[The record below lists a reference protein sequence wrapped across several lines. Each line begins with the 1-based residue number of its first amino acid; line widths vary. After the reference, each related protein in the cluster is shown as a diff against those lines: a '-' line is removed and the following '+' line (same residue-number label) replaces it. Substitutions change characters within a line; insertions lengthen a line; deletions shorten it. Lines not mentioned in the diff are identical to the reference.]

1 MGTGLAAG
9 GAPGGRRRL
18 GEVLVTGGV
27 LTEEQLGD
35 ALRAQKE
42 YAGGRR
48 RRLGEVITALGL
60 ADEVQIARALSDQLG
75 LPFVDLGSL
84 PIADETLAVLP
95 RNVAVRHVAVP
106 ITLAHDVL
114 TVALADPT
122 NVLALDDI
130 RLATKL
136 SSVRTAVATASDL
149 QEAVNR
155 YYGGAGASGG
165 VADTFGALQDVDL
178 EATEDKDEDLEQV
191 GDVDDAPVV
200 RLVNAIMGEAL
211 HSRASDIHIEPQER
225 DVHVRFRI
233 DGLLREIT
241 IVPKPIQGPLISRI
255 KILSGMD
262 ISERRKPQDGR
273 GRIRLERLEADTRVS
288 SMPTM
293 HGETVV
299 IRLLRK
305 EAEKAKTI
313 AEIGLADHDRE
324 GFERALSEPQGLV
337 LITGPTGSGK
347 TSSLYAGLATV
358 IRPDI
363 NVVTL
368 EDPVEYQMA
377 GVNQVQIN
385 ERVGLTFAS
394 GLRTILRQDPDIV
407 MVGEIRDPETASISM
422 QASMTGHLVLSTL
435 HTNDAPAAVS
445 RLIDMGV
452 EPFLITSSLTLVV
465 GQRLARVP
473 CEKCSEP
480 VEAAPRTLEL
490 LGLEP
495 EEVEHAE
502 LRMGPGCG
510 FCSQTGYKGRLGLFE
525 VVRVTRTMRELI
537 VARAS
542 ESAMREEAVAGGM
555 RSMRSDG
562 LAKALAGRTT
572 LEEVLRVTPPD
583 PNRAKRAGQRQAAT
597 APTAPAVKVP
607 PKVLVLD
614 DDRSV
619 AEVAAAMLVD
629 GYEVLAASEVAEGLR
644 MVEGER
650 PDVVV
655 VNLDLPGV
663 DAVEL
668 LTTLRAG
675 AGGEPAVLVAADPED
690 RHARDQAMA
699 AGAAGFVAKPF
710 VEAELRAEVAAAL
723 ERRPALTSAR
733 PPA

>member
-1 MGTGLAAG
+1 MDPRG

-18 GEVLVTGGV
+18 GEVLVAGEV
-27 LTEEQLGD
+27 LSEAQLD
-35 ALRAQKE
+35 EALRTQREDK
-42 YAGGRR
+42 GRR
-48 RRLGEVITALGL
+48 RRLGEVITALGF

-75 LPFVDLGSL
+75 LPFLDLGSL
-84 PIADETLAVLP
+84 PIAEETLAVLP
-95 RNVAVRHVAVP
+95 RNVALRHGAVP
-106 ITLAHDVL
+106 VTLAHDVL

-136 SSVRTAVATASDL
+136 ASVRTAVATASDV

-155 YYGGAGASGG
+155 YYGGAAAGG
-165 VADTFGALQDVDL
+165 GDTFGSLADVEGL
-178 EATEDKDEDLEQV
+178 EAGEEREEELEQV

-225 DVHVRFRI
+225 DVRVRYRI
-233 DGLLREIT
+233 DGMLREVT
-241 IVPKPIQGPLISRI
+241 VVPKPIQGSLISRI

-273 GRIRLERLEADTRVS
+273 GRIKLDRQVADTRVS

-293 HGETVV
+293 NGETIV

-305 EAEKAKTI
+305 ETEKAKTL
-313 AEIGLADHDRE
+313 AEVGLDERDRKVV
-324 GFERALSEPQGLV
+324 ERALGEPQGLI

-347 TSSLYAGLATV
+347 TSSLYAGLASV

-407 MVGEIRDPETASISM
+407 MVGEIRDPETASIAM

-473 CEKCSEP
+473 CSKCSEP
-480 VEAAPRTLEL
+480 VEADPRTLEL
-490 LGLEP
+490 LGLDPDGIDE
-495 EEVEHAE
+495 AG
-502 LRMGPGCG
+502 LRKGPGCG
-510 FCSQTGYKGRLGLFE
+510 FCAQTGYQGRVGLFE
-525 VVRVTRTMRELI
+525 VVRVTRKMQELI
-537 VARAS
+537 VARAT
-542 ESAMREEAVAGGM
+542 EVAVKEEAVAGGM
-555 RSMRSDG
+555 RSMRADG

-583 PNRAKRAGQRQAAT
+583 PDLARRARRAAAE
-597 APTAPAVKVP
+597 APEPPAQVAPP
-607 PKVLVLD
+607 PKTPPKILVVD
-614 DDRSV
+614 DDHSI
-619 AEVAAAMLVD
+619 AEVAAAVLVD
-629 GYEVLAASEVAEGLR
+629 GYEVVAAGQVEEGLR
-644 MVEGER
+644 MVASER
-650 PDVVV
+650 PDLVLVD
-655 VNLDLPGV
+655 LDLPGV
-663 DAVEL
+663 DPVQLLAGLREAAVADL
-668 LTTLRAG
+668 
-675 AGGEPAVLVAADPED
+675 PVLVMSAGDD
-690 RHARDQAMA
+690 RHTRDRAAA
-699 AGAAGFVAKPF
+699 AGATGFIPKPF
-710 VEAELRAEVAAAL
+710 SEPQLRAEVAAVL
-723 ERRPALTSAR
+723 QRRPALAEH
-733 PPA
+733 PA